1 MNAKKKVKNKD
12 AYLLSIELKTIS
24 LLISRKERSARH
36 KFQILFRWLIFLIPA
51 VTCTNSLNFDKNR
64 NTPSY

>member
-1 MNAKKKVKNKD
+1 MLKKKVKNKD

-36 KFQILFRWLIFLIPA
+36 KFQILFRLIFLIP

>member
-1 MNAKKKVKNKD
+1 MLKKKVKNKD
-12 AYLLSIELKTIS
+12 AYRLSIELKTIS

-36 KFQILFRWLIFLIPA
+36 KFQILFRWLIFLIP

>member
-1 MNAKKKVKNKD
+1 MLKKKVKNKD

-36 KFQILFRWLIFLIPA
+36 KFQILFCWLIFLIP